1 MLFDRWIKSWR
12 AAIAENFFLKVLLLL
27 LAFGFIANATFLKKH
42 EKIILV
48 PPTLREPTALDKEN
62 VPIHYLEQM
71 GIFFATLAG
80 NLSPSSAEYQ
90 ASVLAQ
96 YAPHEQEVAREL
108 VGTASYIKK
117 YNIYQSFYPEAV
129 SVTGS
134 NPYTIKVSG
143 KVERRISNT
152 IISREK
158 VDYIMEVSYNNYR
171 VFLKSIYPD
180 YPEREK
186 KKQEIREKR
195 GTSDETKI
203 ELKEQPF
210 IPIEEK
216 IKNIQEQTRWQK
228 YVDI

>member
-1 MLFDRWIKSWR
+1 MLFERWIKSWR

-27 LAFGFIANATFLKKH
+27 LAFGFIANATFLKRH
-42 EKIILV
+42 ERIIIV
-48 PPTLREPTALDKEN
+48 PPTLKEPVALDKSN

-71 GIFFATLAG
+71 GVFFATLAG

-96 YAPHEQEVAREL
+96 YAPDEHEVAREL
-108 VGTASYIKK
+108 IGTASYIKK
-117 YNIYQSFYPEAV
+117 YNIYQSFYPESVDV
-129 SVTGS
+129 SGD
-134 NPYTIKVSG
+134 NPFTVKVSG
-143 KVERRISNT
+143 KVERRVGNT
-152 IISREK
+152 VISREK
-158 VDYIMEVSYNNYR
+158 VDYIMEVTYNNYR

-186 KKQEIREKR
+186 RRQDIREAK
-195 GTSDETKI
+195 GVSDEIKI

-216 IKNIQEQTRWQK
+216 IREMQEQRR
-228 YVDI
+228 